1 VIPRQTFSTDEIL
14 DAAGDIVVRNGPRAL
29 TIDAVTRAT
38 AAPVGSIYH
47 RFRSVDELLAR
58 LWLRAARRSQD
69 AGLEADA
76 ALGERARDDPVE
88 AAVTVA
94 LALYDV
100 CVRERTDAILLAS
113 FRPADVLRL
122 RLPAE
127 LATELSTINE
137 PIKPLIDRTAR
148 ACFGRANARTR
159 DLVHLVLADLPYGFA
174 RRHLEAGLTPPPSR
188 RTTLGLAVRAVLS
201 SAAATRD

>member
-1 VIPRQTFSTDEIL
+1 MIPRQTFSTDEIL
-14 DAAGDIVVRNGPRAL
+14 DAAGDIVVRDGPRAL

-58 LWLRAARRSQD
+58 LWLRAARRSQG

-76 ALGERARDDPVE
+76 ALGERAWDDPVE
-88 AAVTVA
+88 AAATVA
-94 LALYDV
+94 LALYDF

-122 RLPAE
+122 HLPAE
-127 LATELSTINE
+127 LATELTTINE
-137 PIKPLIDRTAR
+137 PIKPFIDRAAR

-188 RTTLGLAVRAVLS
+188 RTALGLAVRAVLS
-201 SAAATRD
+201 SAAAVRD

>member
-1 VIPRQTFSTDEIL
+1 
-14 DAAGDIVVRNGPRAL
+14 VRDGPRAL
-29 TIDAVTRAT
+29 TLDAVTRAT

-69 AGLEADA
+69 AGLEAAA
-76 ALGERARDDPVE
+76 ALGDSAWDDPAE

-94 LALYDV
+94 LALYDF

-113 FRPADVLRL
+113 FRPADLLRL

-127 LATELSTINE
+127 LATDLSTINE
-137 PIKPLIDRTAR
+137 PLKPLIDRTAR

-188 RTTLGLAVRAVLS
+188 RAALRLAVRAVLP
-201 SAAATRD
+201 SAVAARD